1 MPMSQ
6 IVIVV
11 PLLAILGLATSIDL
25 VDRRIPNGLSLGG
38 AVVGAIMQITLFGYG
53 GLAAALLGWA
63 LCLAC
68 FIPFYV
74 RGGMA
79 AGDAK
84 LMAMVGAFL
93 GPWNGFVA
101 CVCTLIAGA
110 TLALAAVAWR
120 SIVVRVAPHLGWA
133 ATAASNEHGGP
144 AAAIDGIP
152 YAAAIALGATVAA
165 IQPAWLSTV
174 LPASVLQ

>member
-11 PLLAILGLATSIDL
+11 PLLAILALATSIDL

-38 AVVGAIMQITLFGYG
+38 AVVGAIVQATLFGYG
-53 GLAAALLGWA
+53 GFVAALLGWA
-63 LCLAC
+63 LCLAW
-68 FIPFYV
+68 FVPFYV
-74 RGGMA
+74 GGGMA
-79 AGDAK
+79 AGDVK

-101 CVCTLIAGA
+101 CVCALIAGA

-120 SIVVRVAPHLGWA
+120 SILLRAAPRFGWA
-133 ATAASNEHGGP
+133 AAAASNDHGGP
-144 AAAIDGIP
+144 AAAIDKIP

-165 IQPAWLSTV
+165 IQPAWLSSV